1 MIDLAALKQ
10 VTAAKEDTI
19 AELNAK
25 IADQDAEIGTTN
37 DEIDA
42 KKIDKADKEQEL
54 TGKLR
59 RIPL

>member
-1 MIDLAALKQ
+1 M
-10 VTAAKEDTI
+10 
-19 AELNAK
+19 NAK

-54 TGKLR
+54 TGKLQKVTDFK
-59 RIPL
+59 LSK